1 MKRWFSRAMWKRSGS
16 AVWRLVLFAV
26 ALLYAVTLTGCAAE
40 GTTRILSYYGCMS
53 GVRPGQRP
61 TRHTG
66 LDFDGAKGDPVIA
79 AADGTVV
86 DVLPE
91 SAGTCGNGLI
101 IEHRVDDTPVG
112 WTLYCHMDE
121 TNVQRGQK
129 IKRGDVVGKF
139 GATGHSLGVPHL
151 HFGLCPDQPCNRGPA
166 TATVDPLPFI
176 VGCFDPARTET
187 YAALEANRAKPRLV
201 LTYPVRCARRK

>member
-53 GVRPGQRP
+53 GVRPGLRP

-66 LDFDGAKGDPVIA
+66 VDFDGAKGDPVIA

-91 SAGTCGNGLI
+91 SAWPCGNGLI
-101 IEHRVDDTPVG
+101 NEHRVDETPLG

-129 IKRGDVVGKF
+129 IKRGDVVGKL
-139 GATGHSLGVPHL
+139 GATGQSLGVPHL
-151 HFGLCPDQPCNRGPA
+151 HFGLCPDQPCRGPA

-176 VGCFDPARTET
+176 VGCFDPAKTET
-187 YAALEANRAKPRLV
+187 YAGLEANRAKPRLV
-201 LTYPVRCARRK
+201 LTYPVRCARQK

>member
-40 GTTRILSYYGCMS
+40 GTTRILSYYGDMS
-53 GVRPGQRP
+53 GVKPGLRP

-66 LDFDGAKGDPVIA
+66 VDFDGAKGDPVIA

-91 SAGTCGNGLI
+91 SARPCGNGLI

-112 WTLYCHMDE
+112 WTIYCHMDE
-121 TNVQRGQK
+121 TNVQRSQR
-129 IKRGDVVGKF
+129 IKRGDVVGKL
-139 GATGHSLGVPHL
+139 GATGQSLGVPHL
-151 HFGLCPDQPCNRGPA
+151 HFGLCPDQPCRGFA

-176 VGCFDPARTET
+176 VGCFDPAKTET
-187 YAALEANRAKPRLV
+187 YAGLEANRAKPRLV

>member
-1 MKRWFSRAMWKRSGS
+1 MKRWFSRAMWKRSCS

-61 TRHTG
+61 TRHAG

-121 TNVQRGQK
+121 TNVQTRPENQ
-129 IKRGDVVGKF
+129 
-139 GATGHSLGVPHL
+139 
-151 HFGLCPDQPCNRGPA
+151 
-166 TATVDPLPFI
+166 
-176 VGCFDPARTET
+176 
-187 YAALEANRAKPRLV
+187 
-201 LTYPVRCARRK
+201 ARRCRRQTRRDRP

>member
-1 MKRWFSRAMWKRSGS
+1 MWRRYSDFSGC
-16 AVWRLVLFAV
+16 RLVLFAA
-26 ALLYAVTLTGCAAE
+26 ALFYAVMLAGCAAE
-40 GTTRILSYYGCMS
+40 GTTRILSYYGDWT

-66 LDFDGAKGDPVIA
+66 VDFDGAKGDPVIA

-86 DVLPE
+86 NVLPE
-91 SAGTCGNGLI
+91 SAWPCGNGLI

-151 HFGLCPDQPCNRGPA
+151 HFGLCPDQPCRGPA
-166 TATVDPLPFI
+166 PATVDPLPFI
-176 VGCFDPARTET
+176 VGCFDPAKTVA
-187 YAALEANRAKPRLV
+187 YSALETSSGKPRLV
-201 LTYPVRCARRK
+201 LTYPVRCGRLWR